1 MGRGMAGRVPTG
13 GFHFTWYRYTYLPC
27 VLQLPES
34 LALDFNPGA
43 FGCQSRPSESLLPP
57 NGAVATSSFAAAAAV
72 ARPKKKT
79 APGFLGDYQAS
90 AGRVK
95 PCGGVLTLRR
105 ILVFNTLDPA
115 APNYISAFFRHH
127 QSISSALRRS
137 PTTTRDDDN
146 DDDDADNS
154 RLRKRHR
161 TPGIATCSWPLPL
174 CFFKLRPVFAGAAV
188 QLLSALPPFPYD
200 LDDMSSRRSRN
211 VPATPRVISPS
222 PDPDGSGPEQS
233 SSSYSGP
240 MTRSARRRLANL
252 PQPALDEID
261 EDNSAASD
269 VDPSRAR
276 TRSRSPVDPRTLRRK
291 PASPAANGADSSA
304 PKTNGH
310 LTAKPSTSTVPN
322 GQHLSPHDAGA
333 SLTPNGVWSWRDL
346 SRSPSPLGL
355 IPIHRR
361 WRAFVHR
368 HEVPR
373 KALHVS
379 IGFFVVWLYLSGTQ
393 TRDVCPYLM
402 GALVPIAAVDVAR
415 HHYAP
420 FNRLYVRVLGALMR
434 ESEYSGY
441 NGVIF
446 YLLGAW
452 AVLYA
457 FPKDVGVM
465 GTLLLSWCDT
475 AASTFGRLYG
485 RYTPR
490 IRKGKSLAGS
500 AAAFVVGVATSV
512 FFWGW
517 LAPVKGPMPG
527 DENFMFTG
535 TLGLPARLATA
546 IGLEPAVATISGG
559 LALGAVSLW
568 SGFVAAASEV
578 VDLFGWDDNLTI
590 PVLSG
595 LGIWGF
601 LKVFG

>member
-1 MGRGMAGRVPTG
+1 MP
-13 GFHFTWYRYTYLPC
+13 
-27 VLQLPES
+27 S
-34 LALDFNPGA
+34 L
-43 FGCQSRPSESLLPP
+43 
-57 NGAVATSSFAAAAAV
+57 
-72 ARPKKKT
+72 
-79 APGFLGDYQAS
+79 
-90 AGRVK
+90 
-95 PCGGVLTLRR
+95 
-105 ILVFNTLDPA
+105 
-115 APNYISAFFRHH
+115 
-127 QSISSALRRS
+127 
-137 PTTTRDDDN
+137 
-146 DDDDADNS
+146 
-154 RLRKRHR
+154 
-161 TPGIATCSWPLPL
+161 
-174 CFFKLRPVFAGAAV
+174 
-188 QLLSALPPFPYD
+188 
-200 LDDMSSRRSRN
+200 RSRN

-222 PDPDGSGPEQS
+222 PDPDGSGPEQF

-240 MTRSARRRLANL
+240 MTRSARRRLANV
-252 PQPALDEID
+252 PQPALNEID
-261 EDNSAASD
+261 EDDSAASD
-269 VDPSRAR
+269 LDLSRAR
-276 TRSRSPVDPRTLRRK
+276 TNSRSPVGARTRRK
-291 PASPAANGADSSA
+291 AAAAAAAPTADGADASA
-304 PKTNGH
+304 PTPNGH
-310 LTAKPSTSTVPN
+310 LPLKPSASASPN
-322 GQHLSPHDAGA
+322 GKQHLSPLDAGA
-333 SLTPNGVWSWRDL
+333 TLGPNGLWSWRDL

-361 WRAFVHR
+361 WRAFIHR

-402 GALVPIAAVDVAR
+402 GALIPIAAVDVAR
-415 HHYAP
+415 HHNAP
-420 FNRLYVRVLGALMR
+420 FNRLYVKVLGALMR

-527 DENFMFTG
+527 DENFLFTG
-535 TLGLPARLATA
+535 TLGLPARVATA
-546 IGLEPAVATISGG
+546 LGLEPAVATISGG

-601 LKVFG
+601 LKIFG